1 MNGAPREVTDADEI
15 KWSCIEATAGVAV
28 VCTPSGGARSVRLD
42 LPPDWRR
49 LPEVELLSAICR
61 ARNDQ

>member
-1 MNGAPREVTDADEI
+1 
-15 KWSCIEATAGVAV
+15 
-28 VCTPSGGARSVRLD
+28 VRLD

-49 LPEVELLSAICR
+49 LPEVELLSTISR